1 MEDIILNQLK
11 YPILTVTV
19 FLPLIG
25 ALLILFMKGA
35 RSIRWTALLV
45 AICTLL
51 AALPLLTDF
60 DKTTYKMQFV
70 EKHAWIQSWGLKYY
84 IGIDGISI
92 LFIFLTALLSILSVL
107 VSWKAI
113 ETKVKEFHLAILI
126 MEAGMLGVF
135 VSLDF
140 FLFYIFWEA
149 MLIPMFLLIGVWG
162 GPQRIYAAIKFFL
175 YTLIGSVLMLVG
187 IVVLYFK
194 GGRTLDILVLSN
206 LNYPFAFQCWLF
218 LAFFSAFAVKVPM
231 FPVHT
236 WLPDAHTE
244 APTAGS
250 VILAGVLIKMGAYG
264 FLRFSMP
271 MFPDAT
277 RFFVGPIL
285 LLSVIAIIYGALVCF
300 AQKDFK
306 RLIAYSSVSHM
317 GFVTL
322 GLFALNSQGVEG
334 GILQMINHGIITGAL
349 FLMVGMIYER
359 THTRVIAD
367 YGGFAHIVPWYAG
380 FFMVLTL
387 ASIGLPG
394 TNGFIGEFLIIF
406 GAFKANKIMGVFAAS
421 GVILGAGYMLWLYQK
436 VFFENP
442 NPHYKASG
450 DHPVLDLQLREVI
463 ILVPLM
469 VFIFWIGFYPE
480 TFLSY
485 MHSSVEHLIGNMN
498 LNTSA
503 ANKNFIS
510 QYIMEIFGWL

>member
-1 MEDIILNQLK
+1 MEDIILNQLD

-19 FLPLIG
+19 FLPVIG
-25 ALLILFMKGA
+25 ALIILFMRKA
-35 RSIRWTALLV
+35 STIRWIALIV
-45 AICTLL
+45 TNATFI
-51 AALPLLTDF
+51 AALPLLSNF

-70 EKHAWIQSWGLKYY
+70 EQHSWIPSWGINYF

-92 LFIFLTALLSILSVL
+92 LFIFLTALLSILCVL

-113 ETKVKEFHLAILI
+113 GTKVKEFHIAILM

-162 GPQRIYAAIKFFL
+162 GSQRVYAAIKFFL
-175 YTLIGSVLMLVG
+175 YTLVGSLLMLVG
-187 IVVLYFK
+187 IVILYFHDDS
-194 GGRTLDILVLSN
+194 RTLNILVLSN
-206 LNYPFAFQCWLF
+206 IKYPLQMQYWLF
-218 LAFFSAFAVKVPM
+218 AAFFAAFAVKVPM

-271 MFPDAT
+271 MFPEAT
-277 RFFVGPIL
+277 KFFLGPIL
-285 LLSVIAIIYGALVCF
+285 ILSIIAIIYGALVCF

-322 GLFALNSQGVEG
+322 GLFTLNQQGIEG

-349 FLMVGMIYER
+349 FLMVGIIYER

-406 GAFKANKIMGVFAAS
+406 GAFKVRMLLGVLAAI
-421 GVILGAGYMLWLYQK
+421 GIILGAGYMLRLYQRI
-436 VFFENP
+436 FFENV
-442 NPHYKASG
+442 NPDYKLSG
-450 DHPVLDLQLREVI
+450 RRPVRDLDLREVI
-463 ILVPLM
+463 TLTPLIIL
-469 VFIFWIGFYPE
+469 IFWMGFYPDA
-480 TFLSY
+480 FLSY
-485 MHSSVEHLIGNMN
+485 MHSSVEHLIDGMN
-498 LNTSA
+498 ITVVADRDNLITQFT
-503 ANKNFIS
+503 KLLDF
-510 QYIMEIFGWL
+510 